1 MLDPLKDEQS
11 YLLRISKS
19 DEKAFAELFEYYRD
33 RIYTFVLK
41 LTHSTLVSEEV
52 VADVFLNIWLYRARL
67 VQVDNFE
74 SYLYTIAKN
83 ESYKVLKQIAV
94 NYNTILLTEQHEVCS
109 NQNCED
115 LVIGKE
121 FNSILQKAVDQLPK
135 QQRHVYEL
143 MKVASLNRNEVATLL
158 KLKPETVKFHLAQ
171 AMKSIRTFCMM
182 HLHVFFGIIIIF
194 FDTLLKASK

>member
-171 AMKSIRTFCMM
+171 AMKNIRAFCMM
-182 HLHVFFGIIIIF
+182 HLHIFFGIIIIF

>member
-171 AMKSIRTFCMM
+171 AMKNIRSFCIM

>member
-1 MLDPLKDEQS
+1 MLNPLKDEQS
-11 YLLRISKS
+11 YMLRISKS

-33 RIYTFVLK
+33 RIYAFVLK
-41 LTHSTLVSEEV
+41 LTRSTLVSEEIV
-52 VADVFLNIWLYRARL
+52 EDVFLNIWLYRARL
-67 VQVDNFE
+67 VKIENVE

-109 NQNCED
+109 NHNCED
-115 LVIGKE
+115 LLVGKE
-121 FNSILQKAVDQLPK
+121 FNSILQKAVAQLPK
-135 QQRHVYEL
+135 QQKHVYQL
-143 MKVASLNRNEVATLL
+143 MKVASLNRTEVATLL

-182 HLHVFFGIIIIF
+182 HLHIFFGFIIIF
-194 FDTLLKASK
+194 SDTFLPISK

>member
-1 MLDPLKDEQS
+1 MLNPLKDEQS
-11 YLLRISKS
+11 YLLRISNS
-19 DEKAFAELFEYYRD
+19 DEKAFSELFEYYRD

-52 VADVFLNIWLYRARL
+52 VADVFLNIWLYRVRL
-67 VQVDNFE
+67 VTVDNFQ

-109 NQNCED
+109 SQNCED

-171 AMKSIRTFCMM
+171 AMKNIRTFCMM
-182 HLHVFFGIIIIF
+182 HLHIFFGFIIIF
-194 FDTLLKASK
+194 LDTFLTI